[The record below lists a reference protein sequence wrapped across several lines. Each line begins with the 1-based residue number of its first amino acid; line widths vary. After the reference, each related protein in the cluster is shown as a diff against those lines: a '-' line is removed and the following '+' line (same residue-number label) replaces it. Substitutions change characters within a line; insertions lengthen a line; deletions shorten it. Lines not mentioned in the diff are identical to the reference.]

1 MRSLRLGV
9 SPQEIDPLSW
19 FTGRAV
25 PLVFAGLVVL
35 YGAFRIPTWFTTSIP
50 WLQPL
55 AVLLC
60 ASACV
65 LVWVL
70 ARPLRPPLGWGAGF
84 VIMLIAGTSLVVSAA
99 GYSRTALSIELWW
112 APFGLALAIAS
123 LAPYLSTRRTL
134 VVGGVGA
141 VVASVLGFF
150 VLRPDFAVWGPVST
164 LLIIATPPLCGL
176 VAAVTFSYVLVSRMT
191 PIIEHRSQSVLPL
204 EATDKVA
211 EDIERVRLARL
222 TARALPFLEAV
233 VDSGRITP
241 TDHALAGELARRLR
255 DDLVTQSNLTWLD
268 TIAATSRLVV
278 IDPERRASSLGPT
291 QRTALRALL
300 QAVLDTPGADSSSLL
315 VDLRGRPDGAT
326 AVAVSIDIDL
336 PEGRRIVH
344 LAPHYLAL
352 GTAVDD
358 LRWDTQTLRFTV
370 PGDELQRPTS
380 R

>member
-1 MRSLRLGV
+1 MRSSRLGV
-9 SPQEIDPLSW
+9 SPQEVDPLSW
-19 FTGRAV
+19 FTGRVV

-35 YGAFRIPTWFTTSIP
+35 YGAVRIPTWFTTSMP

-55 AVLLC
+55 AVFLC
-60 ASACV
+60 AAACV

-70 ARPLRPPLGWGAGF
+70 ARPLRPPLGWGAG
-84 VIMLIAGTSLVVSAA
+84 VITVLIAATGLVVSAI
-99 GYSRTALSIELWW
+99 GYSHMKLSIEIWW

-141 VVASVLGFF
+141 LVASALAF
-150 VLRPDFAVWGPVST
+150 VALDSDFSVWGPVST
-164 LLIIATPPLCGL
+164 LLIIAAPPVCGL

-191 PIIEHRSQSVLPL
+191 PIIEHRSESVLPL
-204 EATDKVA
+204 EAMDQSA
-211 EDIERVRLARL
+211 EQVERLRLARL
-222 TARALPFLEAV
+222 TARALPFLEGV

-241 TDHALAGELARRLR
+241 TDRALAGQIARRLR

-268 TIAATSRLVV
+268 GIADASRLVV
-278 IDPERRASSLGPT
+278 IDPERRASRMGPT

-300 QAVLDTPGADSSSLL
+300 RAVLDTPGADSSSLL
-315 VDLRGRPDGAT
+315 IDLRGRPDGAT

-336 PEGRRIVH
+336 PEGRRIMH
-344 LAPHYLAL
+344 LAPHYLTL

-358 LRWDTQTLRFTV
+358 LHWDTQTLRFTV
-370 PGDELQRPTS
+370 PGD
-380 R
+380 